1 MTEEIKGLHVKDY
14 TDLTPDALE
23 EMAKL
28 DEQLGEHLRRL
39 SDFLQEEDYERLKY
53 NLDCLITDNDS
64 HRDYCVRCQEE
75 VLYKM
80 ECHEASKHFED
91 YMNPPSGTRPQD
103 DDGYYEAIKICQ
115 NNHKVYHNDCEKC
128 TEPCCFMSD
137 VNQH

>member
-53 NLDCLITDNDS
+53 NLDCLIIDNDS

-75 VLYKM
+75 VLYNM
-80 ECHEASKHFED
+80 ECYEFSTHFED
-91 YMNPPSGTRPQD
+91 YMNPPSGTRQTPCDFADNDGHYSCPYDANGGD
-103 DDGYYEAIKICQ
+103 DCRNYCGLGVDE
-115 NNHKVYHNDCEKC
+115 
-128 TEPCCFMSD
+128 
-137 VNQH
+137 

>member
-53 NLDCLITDNDS
+53 NLDCLIIDNDS
-64 HRDYCVRCQEE
+64 HRDYCVKCQEE
-75 VLYKM
+75 VLYNM
-80 ECHEASKHFED
+80 ECYESSTHFED
-91 YMNPPSGTRPQD
+91 YMNPPSGTRR
-103 DDGYYEAIKICQ
+103 EEIK
-115 NNHKVYHNDCEKC
+115 
-128 TEPCCFMSD
+128 
-137 VNQH
+137 